1 MAFCIPKNIADRM
14 KSAIEQGRFSVD
26 DLATMTTT
34 QRKKAFRE
42 LFEQTNKASKGAKM
56 TKAEMEDLLTQFN
69 KGFEERVIT
78 SSRDLEAQIARHKE
92 IISNP
97 NSSKTA
103 VSRAKTTLKD
113 LTGTQ
118 EKLLARQ
125 KELLTNYLNRELNRI
140 PKPAQKPTFEKVQQL
155 KHLLDPSEK
164 QLYLEDLVAHKFG
177 FGVTQ
182 ETRETL
188 LRLATESSEAQTALR
203 RSKDDIMGKAVQA
216 FNKRP
221 DIIARQKEID
231 KLPVDAGKKELQDAL
246 NLESQQFARKVYNGY
261 LDING
266 MPLSK
271 SEARKI
277 QSERIRLGVKTQR
290 LIDFIGALNRYTAKV
305 KSSDIKTAQGLIEK
319 YPLMLKMLGQ
329 NALEV
334 TGSLKGV
341 VASIDASL
349 LLRQGWHL
357 ILTRPKVWQKGIGT
371 SLGESF
377 DLAWRGSRK
386 MRNDAEARGL
396 LNEFKYLDLTN
407 THHLEVRAEIATRAN
422 ALEGR
427 YQASSNNYMLDVLKE
442 ETFPVSLPGKIPV
455 AGRAFAAS
463 EHFFNAQSLRWRAN
477 LADEF
482 IEQAERKGRNVFDRK
497 IADELGLVVGA
508 MTGRGLPF
516 GAKWLEGNAESFQK
530 IMNYTFFSPRFVG
543 SRFYTYRAIPALFFD
558 PTNYAKQVGARF
570 AAQSVLTDLGLL
582 FIAHHI
588 AQTVWGDKGGVD
600 FRPESNTF
608 GHLRVGGNFSYD
620 MTGGHQTFVTLAGK
634 MMLNRDGMR
643 YNARLGIYEPVPFS
657 QTAVNSL
664 IEFYTNKTSPAGSAI
679 KDIINGHA
687 FGGEK
692 LSASHF
698 TYNLMVPL
706 SIQIPID
713 AWKTGDLSDALLI
726 AMAEALGV
734 SSKDMRIRPMSR
746 EWKEVK
752 ERSEKDY
759 NDAVREYNKLL
770 FPEINRLRNDR
781 AFQALDREEQDK
793 EIKRISNQINR
804 NTIGKYTE

>member
-1 MAFCIPKNIADRM
+1 MSLCIPQNIANRIKGVID
-14 KSAIEQGRFSVD
+14 AD
-26 DLATMTTT
+26 NLATMTTT
-34 QRKKAFRE
+34 QRKQALRKVFTEANQSSRTGKLTTAE
-42 LFEQTNKASKGAKM
+42 LDDMLFK
-56 TKAEMEDLLTQFN
+56 FN
-69 KGFEERVIT
+69 KGFEERIIT
-78 SSRDLEAQIARHKE
+78 SSRDLEAAIARQKE
-92 IISNP
+92 IIANT
-97 NSSKTA
+97 NSSKAA

-118 EKLLARQ
+118 EKLLTRQ
-125 KELLTNYLNRELNRI
+125 KELLTNYLKRELNRI

-182 ETRETL
+182 ETRKTL
-188 LRLATESSEAQTALR
+188 LKLATESSEAQTALR
-203 RSKDDIMGKAVQA
+203 RSYDDISQRASEVFK
-216 FNKRP
+216 KRP
-221 DIIARQKEID
+221 DIVARQKEIN
-231 KLPVDAGKKELQDAL
+231 KLPDGSGKKELQDVL
-246 NLESQQFARKVYNGY
+246 NLEAQHFADDVFDGV

-266 MPLSK
+266 MPLPK
-271 SEARKI
+271 AETRKI
-277 QSERIRLGVKTQR
+277 QSERIKQGIKTQR
-290 LIDFIGALNRYTAKV
+290 LIDFIGALDRYTAKI
-305 KSSDIKTAQGLIEK
+305 KLSDIKTAQGMMEK
-319 YPLMLKMLGQ
+319 YPLVLKMLGQ

-341 VASIDASL
+341 VASIDVSL

-357 ILTRPKVWQKGIGT
+357 ILTQPKVWQKGVGT
-371 SLGESF
+371 SIGESF
-377 DLAWRGSRK
+377 DLAWRGNRQLRK
-386 MRNDAEARGL
+386 DAKDAGI
-396 LNEFKYLDLTN
+396 LNEFKGLDLTN

-422 ALEGR
+422 AMNGK

-442 ETFPVSLPGKIPV
+442 EAFPVSLPSKVPV

-463 EHFFNAQSLRWRAN
+463 EHFFNAQSLRWRSN
-477 LADEF
+477 LADKF
-482 IEQAERKGRNVFDRK
+482 IRNAELKGVDVFDRK

-516 GAKWLEGNAESFQK
+516 GARWLEGNAEGFQK

-543 SRFYTYRAIPALFFD
+543 SRFYTYRAIPDLLFD
-558 PTNYAKQVGARF
+558 PTNYAKQVGARY
-570 AAQSVLTDLGLL
+570 AAQAVLTDLGLM
-582 FIAHHI
+582 FMAHNI
-588 AQTVWGDKGGVD
+588 AQSVWGDKGGVD

-608 GHLRVGGNFSYD
+608 GHMRVGGNFSYD

-679 KDIINGHA
+679 KDLVNGHA

-698 TYNLMVPL
+698 TYNLLVPL

-713 AWKTGDLSDALLI
+713 AWQTGDFSDGLLV
-726 AMAEALGV
+726 AMAEATGV
-734 SSKDMRIRPMSR
+734 TSKDMRIRPMSK
-746 EWKEVK
+746 EWKELK
-752 ERSEKDY
+752 ERDEKAY
-759 NDAVREYNKLL
+759 NKAVTEYNKLL
-770 FPEINRLRNDR
+770 FPEINRLREDR
-781 AFQALDREEQDK
+781 AFQALPREEQDK
-793 EIKRISNQINR
+793 EIKRTANQINR
-804 NTIGKYTE
+804 ATIGQYVE